1 MPVQKYLDAI
11 QAWEALSVEEQ
22 QRVIGRSKLD
32 DIEMSDEQKPA
43 NSHVA
48 LNDLDPVDGHKREI
62 LRDNMPF
69 GQVGSA
75 EFGTYFIGYAADPAV
90 TETMLENMVIGNPP
104 GTYDRI
110 LDFSTAVTGGLF
122 FAPPRSF
129 LDDPSTVTARPSATA
144 ETTPDDDAAPAG
156 APADGSLG
164 IGSLKNTESRS

>member
-1 MPVQKYLDAI
+1 M

-48 LNDLDPVDGHKREI
+48 LNDLDPVDGRKREI

-75 EFGTYFIGYAADPAV
+75 EFGTYFIGYAADPAI

-110 LDFSTAVTGGLF
+110 LDFSTAMTGGLF
-122 FAPPRSF
+122 FAPPQSF
-129 LDDPSTVTARPSATA
+129 LDDPSSVPA
-144 ETTPDDDAAPAG
+144 EG
-156 APADGSLG
+156 
-164 IGSLKNTESRS
+164 